1 VTDPSVFEAPAARSA
16 DDTPPSSKPRK
27 GLRSALEWAG
37 IVVAALVAAFLVK
50 SFLFQPFYIPSSSM
64 EPTLDINDRVL
75 INKLSYKLHDV
86 NRGDIVVFERPP
98 ESFQGSAIKDLI
110 KRVIA
115 LPGETVEG
123 KDGAVWVNGK
133 RQPETYLP
141 KGSVTTDFAPV
152 TLGKDKYFVMG
163 DNRPVSNDSRVFG
176 PIDEDLIEGRAFLR
190 FWPLSALD
198 FL

>member
-1 VTDPSVFEAPAARSA
+1 VSDLSDIEAPAAPA
-16 DDTPPSSKPRK
+16 DDAPPSSKSRK
-27 GLRSALEWAG
+27 GLRTALEWVG
-37 IVVAALVAAFLVK
+37 IVAAALVAAYLVK

-98 ESFQGSAIKDLI
+98 ATFAGSTIKDLI
-110 KRVIA
+110 KRVVG

-123 KDGAVWVNGK
+123 KDGGVWVDGK
-133 RQPETYLP
+133 RLPEKYLP
-141 KGSVTTDFAPV
+141 TDTTTTEFPPV
-152 TLGKDKYFVMG
+152 TLGKHKYFVMG
-163 DNRPVSNDSRVFG
+163 DNRAVSNDSRMFG

-198 FL
+198 LL

>member
-1 VTDPSVFEAPAARSA
+1 MPDLETSAAPA
-16 DDTPPSSKPRK
+16 DDAPPSSKRNK
-27 GLRSALEWAG
+27 ALRTALEWVG
-37 IVVAALVAAFLVK
+37 IVVAALVAAYRVK

-98 ESFQGSAIKDLI
+98 DFGTSPIKDLI
-110 KRVIA
+110 KRVVG

-123 KDGAVWVNGK
+123 KDGSVFVNGK
-133 RQPETYLP
+133 KLPEKYLP
-141 KGSVTTDFAPV
+141 ERTVTSDFEPV
-152 TLGKDKYFVMG
+152 TLEKHQYWVMG
-163 DNRPVSNDSRVFG
+163 DNRAVSNDSRSFG
-176 PIDEDLIEGRAFLR
+176 AIDEDLIEGRAFVR

-198 FL
+198 LL